1 MSDQVGQGH
10 VKVMVMDVELLKL
23 VGVKVVKA

>member
-1 MSDQVGQGH
+1 MSDQVGQAH